1 MSSYRAAK
9 GFHLGEGQGGVSS
22 TLGVM
27 RLVFQSCYLR
37 PRAPPHPCA
46 GAHTTPLVS
55 RAQSSI
61 HKQPECLAV
70 AKNTA
75 VQATLRVATVMK
87 HKEERMR
94 EMLTVSAQSTQRWE
108 STRTYSLGLK
118 KIVIK
123 SFSPISES
131 KAF

>member
-27 RLVFQSCYLR
+27 RPVFQSCYLR
-37 PRAPPHPCA
+37 PRTPPHPCA
-46 GAHTTPLVS
+46 AAHTTPLVS
-55 RAQSSI
+55 RAISSI
-61 HKQPECLAV
+61 HKQPECLTV

-75 VQATLRVATVMK
+75 VQATLQVATVIK

-94 EMLTVSAQSTQRWE
+94 EMLNGVCSEHTT
-108 STRTYSLGLK
+108 LGIHK
-118 KIVIK
+118 NIFPRI
-123 SFSPISES
+123 EENCD
-131 KAF
+131 